1 MQTPK
6 ARKSSSEVA
15 QENSP
20 QSSLPDVFRRLSGQ
34 SASSEV
40 PHKISPRSASKVPHK
55 ISGPEKIT
63 PRVARQLKTT
73 GLESDT
79 PPSSNHLKTPKDKSP
94 KVNDRKSP
102 RSPVPERKHPS
113 KVADLESL
121 ISQLQDDLKKVK
133 DQLSLSDSW
142 KQQAEQDAEESKEKL
157 LAMSLKLE
165 ESQQLLSQSCSDEPQ
180 SVEFEKI
187 TNEKDKAFQS
197 ELDTSET
204 LPSKSSAELA
214 SALDEIRQL
223 KLQLEVVTDLEARQ
237 TKQAELAS
245 AEILSLKENLEETRL
260 LVDEMKNQLK
270 DCKDSEVQAQALVSQ
285 TLLQLETAK
294 RAVETL
300 GSDNTKAKEAYNAIA
315 SELDQSKARVNFLEE
330 LVTQLTKEKDT
341 ICGNDSQNLAGK
353 QVVKCETKEN
363 EEGEKSVKAELECV
377 TSEIEHLRSALETTE
392 LRYHEE
398 QIQNTLQI
406 ASAYELV
413 EKIKSTSSRREDEL
427 EAELKK
433 SKADIQELR
442 ANLMDKETE
451 LQGICEE
458 NEVMKTRLGTTLSG
472 TRENQLEKELQSKK
486 IVAESIKSNLK
497 EKEMDMQAILEENE
511 LLKLGSKEMEF
522 NLDNV
527 GDEAVTELDAARA
540 AERDTL
546 MKLGYATG
554 EADKSHR
561 RAAQMTEQLEA
572 ARFANSELEAEL
584 RRVKVQSE
592 QWRKAAEAAA
602 SMLSTG
608 NNGKLGERTGSLD
621 SSRYPEDTDDD
632 FLKKKN
638 GNMLKKIGV
647 LWKKPQK

>member
-6 ARKSSSEVA
+6 TRKSSSEVA

-20 QSSLPDVFRRLSGQ
+20 QSSLPEVFRRLSAP
-34 SASSEV
+34 SESSEV

-63 PRVARQLKTT
+63 PRVARLLKTT
-73 GLESDT
+73 GLESDAA
-79 PPSSNHLKTPKDKSP
+79 SSLNHLKTPKDKSP
-94 KVNDRKSP
+94 KVIDRKSP
-102 RSPVPERKHPS
+102 RSPVPEGKHPR
-113 KVADLESL
+113 KVADLESH

-142 KQQAEQDAEESKEKL
+142 KQQAERDAEESKEKF

-180 SVEFEKI
+180 SIEFEKI
-187 TNEKDKAFQS
+187 TNEKDKTFQF
-197 ELDTSET
+197 ELDASET
-204 LPSKSSAELA
+204 LPSNSSAELA

-223 KLQLEVVTDLEARQ
+223 KLQLETVTDLEARQ

-245 AEILSLKENLEETRL
+245 AELHSLKENLEETRL
-260 LVDEMKNQLK
+260 LADDMKNQLK

-294 RAVETL
+294 LAVETL
-300 GSDNTKAKEAYNAIA
+300 GSDNSKAKEAYNAIA
-315 SELDQSKARVNFLEE
+315 SELDQTKARVIFLEE
-330 LVTQLTKEKDT
+330 LVTKLTKEKDT
-341 ICGNDSQNLAGK
+341 ISGKDSQYLAGEK
-353 QVVKCETKEN
+353 AIKYETKEN
-363 EEGEKSVKAELECV
+363 EEREKSIKAELECV
-377 TSEIEHLRSALETTE
+377 TSEVEHLRSALETTE

-458 NEVMKTRLGTTLSG
+458 NEVMKTRLETTLIGS
-472 TRENQLEKELQSKK
+472 RENQLEKELQSKK
-486 IVAESIKSNLK
+486 VDAERMKSNLI
-497 EKEMDMQAILEENE
+497 EKDMDMHAIIEENE
-511 LLKLGSKEMEF
+511 MLKLGSKEMEF
-522 NLDNV
+522 NLGNV
-527 GDEAVTELDAARA
+527 GDESFTELDAARA

-572 ARFANSELEAEL
+572 ARFTNSELEAEL
-584 RRVKVQSE
+584 RRVKVQSD

-608 NNGKLGERTGSLD
+608 KVERTGSLD
-621 SSRYPEDTDDD
+621 SSRYPEDMDDD

>member
-6 ARKSSSEVA
+6 ARKSSSEVTH
-15 QENSP
+15 ENSP
-20 QSSLPDVFRRLSGQ
+20 QSSLPEVFRRLSAQ
-34 SASSEV
+34 SASPEV
-40 PHKISPRSASKVPHK
+40 PHKISPRSASKVPQK

-63 PRVARQLKTT
+63 PRVARQLKTS
-73 GLESDT
+73 GVESDSAS
-79 PPSSNHLKTPKDKSP
+79 SSNHLKTSKDKSP
-94 KVNDRKSP
+94 KINDRKSP

-113 KVADLESL
+113 KVADLESH
-121 ISQLQDDLKKVK
+121 ISQLQDDLNKVK
-133 DQLSLSDSW
+133 DQLSVSDLC
-142 KQQAEQDAEESKEKL
+142 KQQAEQDAQESKEKI

-165 ESQQLLSQSCSDEPQ
+165 ESQQLLSQSLSDEPQ
-180 SVEFEKI
+180 SVESEKI
-187 TNEKDKAFQS
+187 TNVEHKVFQS
-197 ELDTSET
+197 ELDASET

-223 KLQLEVVTDLEARQ
+223 KLQLEMVTDLEARQ

-245 AEILSLKENLEETRL
+245 AELLSLKENLEETRL
-260 LVDEMKNQLK
+260 IADEMKTQLRE
-270 DCKDSEVQAQALVSQ
+270 CKDSEVQAQTLVSQ

-294 RAVETL
+294 RRVETL
-300 GSDNTKAKEAYNAIA
+300 GSDNSKAKEAYNAIA
-315 SELDQSKARVNFLEE
+315 SELDQSKARVSFLEE
-330 LVTQLTKEKDT
+330 LVTKLTKEKDT
-341 ICGNDSQNLAGK
+341 ISGNNSQNLAGEPA
-353 QVVKCETKEN
+353 VKYGTKEN
-363 EEGEKSVKAELECV
+363 EEGEESIKAELECV
-377 TSEIEHLRSALETTE
+377 TSEVEHLRSALETTE

-413 EKIKSTSSRREDEL
+413 EKIKSTSSQREDEL
-427 EAELKK
+427 ESELKK
-433 SKADIQELR
+433 VKADIQELR

-458 NEVMKTRLGTTLSG
+458 NEVMKMRLETTLSG
-472 TRENQLEKELQSKK
+472 SRGNQLEKELLSRK
-486 IVAESIKSNLK
+486 IDAESIKSNLK
-497 EKEMDMQAILEENE
+497 EKEMDIQTILEENE
-511 LLKLGSKEMEF
+511 ILKLGSKEMDF
-522 NLDNV
+522 DLGNV
-527 GDEAVTELDAARA
+527 GDEAVTELYAARA

-584 RRVKVQSE
+584 RRVKVQSD

-602 SMLSTG
+602 TMLSTG
-608 NNGKLGERTGSLD
+608 NNGKLVERTGSLD
-621 SSRYPEDTDDD
+621 SSRYPEDMDDE

-647 LWKKPQK
+647 LWKKQQK

>member
-20 QSSLPDVFRRLSGQ
+20 QSSLPEVFRRLSGQ

-79 PPSSNHLKTPKDKSP
+79 ASSSNHLKTPKDKSP

-102 RSPVPERKHPS
+102 RSPVPERKHPN
-113 KVADLESL
+113 KVADLESHIL
-121 ISQLQDDLKKVK
+121 QLQDDLKKVK

-180 SVEFEKI
+180 STEFEKI

-197 ELDTSET
+197 EIDASET

-223 KLQLEVVTDLEARQ
+223 KLQLEMVTDLEARQ

-245 AEILSLKENLEETRL
+245 AELLSLKENLEETRL
-260 LVDEMKNQLK
+260 LADEMKNQLK

-315 SELDQSKARVNFLEE
+315 SELDQSKARVNFLED
-330 LVTQLTKEKDT
+330 LVTKLMKEKDT
-341 ICGNDSQNLAGK
+341 ISGNDSQNLAGE
-353 QVVKCETKEN
+353 QAVKYETKEN
-363 EEGEKSVKAELECV
+363 EGEKSVKAELECV
-377 TSEIEHLRSALETTE
+377 TSEVEHLRSALETTE

-413 EKIKSTSSRREDEL
+413 EKIKSTSSQREDEL

-433 SKADIQELR
+433 SKVDIQELR

-458 NEVMKTRLGTTLSG
+458 NEIMKTRLETTLSG
-472 TRENQLEKELQSKK
+472 NRENQLEKELQSKK
-486 IVAESIKSNLK
+486 IDAESIKSNLE
-497 EKEMDMQAILEENE
+497 EKDMDMQAILEENE
-511 LLKLGSKEMEF
+511 MLKFGSKEMEF
-522 NLDNV
+522 NLGNV

-584 RRVKVQSE
+584 RRVKVQSD

-608 NNGKLGERTGSLD
+608 NNGKLVERTGSLD
-621 SSRYPEDTDDD
+621 SSRYPEDIDDD
-632 FLKKKN
+632 FSKKKN

>member
-6 ARKSSSEVA
+6 TRKSSSEVA

-20 QSSLPDVFRRLSGQ
+20 QSSLPEVFRRLSAP
-34 SASSEV
+34 SESSEV

-63 PRVARQLKTT
+63 PRVARLLKTT
-73 GLESDT
+73 GLESDAA
-79 PPSSNHLKTPKDKSP
+79 SSLNHLKTPKDKSP
-94 KVNDRKSP
+94 KVIDRKSP
-102 RSPVPERKHPS
+102 RSPVPEGKHPR
-113 KVADLESL
+113 KVADLESH

-142 KQQAEQDAEESKEKL
+142 KQQAERDAEESKEKF

-180 SVEFEKI
+180 SIEFEKI
-187 TNEKDKAFQS
+187 TNEKDKTFQF
-197 ELDTSET
+197 ELDASET
-204 LPSKSSAELA
+204 LPSNSSAELA

-223 KLQLEVVTDLEARQ
+223 KLQLETVTDLEARQ

-245 AEILSLKENLEETRL
+245 AELHSLKENLEETRL
-260 LVDEMKNQLK
+260 LADEMKNQLK

-294 RAVETL
+294 LAVETL
-300 GSDNTKAKEAYNAIA
+300 GSDNSKAKEAYNAIA
-315 SELDQSKARVNFLEE
+315 SELDQTKARVIFLEE
-330 LVTQLTKEKDT
+330 LVTKLTKEKDT
-341 ICGNDSQNLAGK
+341 ISGKDSQYLAGEK
-353 QVVKCETKEN
+353 AIKYETKEN
-363 EEGEKSVKAELECV
+363 EEREKSIKAELECV
-377 TSEIEHLRSALETTE
+377 TSEVEHLRSALETTE

-458 NEVMKTRLGTTLSG
+458 NEVMKTRLETTLIGS
-472 TRENQLEKELQSKK
+472 RENQLEKELQSKK
-486 IVAESIKSNLK
+486 VDAERMKSNLI
-497 EKEMDMQAILEENE
+497 EKDMDMHAIIEENE
-511 LLKLGSKEMEF
+511 MLKLGSKEMEF
-522 NLDNV
+522 NLGNV
-527 GDEAVTELDAARA
+527 GDESFTELDAARA

-572 ARFANSELEAEL
+572 ARFTNSELEAEL
-584 RRVKVQSE
+584 RRVKVQSD

-608 NNGKLGERTGSLD
+608 KVERTGSLD
-621 SSRYPEDTDDD
+621 SSRYPEDMDDD

>member
-1 MQTPK
+1 
-6 ARKSSSEVA
+6 
-15 QENSP
+15 
-20 QSSLPDVFRRLSGQ
+20 
-34 SASSEV
+34 
-40 PHKISPRSASKVPHK
+40 
-55 ISGPEKIT
+55 
-63 PRVARQLKTT
+63 
-73 GLESDT
+73 
-79 PPSSNHLKTPKDKSP
+79 
-94 KVNDRKSP
+94 
-102 RSPVPERKHPS
+102 
-113 KVADLESL
+113 
-121 ISQLQDDLKKVK
+121 
-133 DQLSLSDSW
+133 
-142 KQQAEQDAEESKEKL
+142 
-157 LAMSLKLE
+157 MSLKLE

-180 SVEFEKI
+180 SIEFEKI
-187 TNEKDKAFQS
+187 TNEKDKTFQF
-197 ELDTSET
+197 ELDASET
-204 LPSKSSAELA
+204 LPSNSSAELA

-223 KLQLEVVTDLEARQ
+223 KLQLETVTDLEARQ

-245 AEILSLKENLEETRL
+245 AELHSLKENLEETRL
-260 LVDEMKNQLK
+260 LADDMKNQLK

-294 RAVETL
+294 LAVETL
-300 GSDNTKAKEAYNAIA
+300 GSDNSKAKEAYNAIA
-315 SELDQSKARVNFLEE
+315 SELDQTKARVIFLEE
-330 LVTQLTKEKDT
+330 LVTKLTKEKDT
-341 ICGNDSQNLAGK
+341 ISGKDSQYLAGEK
-353 QVVKCETKEN
+353 AIKYETKEN
-363 EEGEKSVKAELECV
+363 EEREKSIKAELECV
-377 TSEIEHLRSALETTE
+377 TSEVEHLRSALETTE

-458 NEVMKTRLGTTLSG
+458 NEVMKTRLETTLIGS
-472 TRENQLEKELQSKK
+472 RENQLEKELQSKK
-486 IVAESIKSNLK
+486 VDAERMKSNLI
-497 EKEMDMQAILEENE
+497 EKDMDMHAIIEENE
-511 LLKLGSKEMEF
+511 MLKLGSKEMEF
-522 NLDNV
+522 NLGNV
-527 GDEAVTELDAARA
+527 GDESFTELDAARA

-572 ARFANSELEAEL
+572 ARFTNSELEAEL
-584 RRVKVQSE
+584 RRVKVQSD

-608 NNGKLGERTGSLD
+608 KVERTGSLD
-621 SSRYPEDTDDD
+621 SSRYPEDMDDD